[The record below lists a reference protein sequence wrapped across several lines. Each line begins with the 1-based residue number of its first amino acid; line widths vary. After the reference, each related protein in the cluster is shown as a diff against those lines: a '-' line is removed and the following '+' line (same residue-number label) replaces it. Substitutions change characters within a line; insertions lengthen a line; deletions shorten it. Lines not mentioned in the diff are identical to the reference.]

1 MDRFKGKGQ
10 APTRFR
16 ISTLAKDAPAPKVD
30 REAKVLRGVSAIARG
45 PALGHGIFVDSQ
57 MVSQVVEAGNAA
69 KGGVKSRFTH
79 PGLSSDG
86 LGTLLGRAKDFRK
99 DGDRAVADLHLLDSA
114 ATSPKGDLAGY
125 VLDLAEESPDLAG
138 FSIVFSR
145 DLDAED
151 AFIAENSVAQGD
163 DDIFLSPDEMN
174 TRNLPHARLAALHDV
189 DLVDEPAANAAG
201 MFSAPDVLI
210 QGREALLY
218 ALSLSD
224 EKPDDTFAG
233 YDPERIRRFCVET
246 LAHEGFAIVP
256 VGEIQREGESDM
268 NDSEKQD
275 AMGLSGDSPPDPVAQ
290 ERERASRIRELAK
303 DCDQVD
309 LGNQLIDDGTDA
321 VFACQKILA
330 AQGKALAELAKMPDP
345 ALSLLQ
351 ESPGAPPA
359 GPNPLAPVAP
369 SEPGRDGYDVKF
381 DRVEA
386 LCNARPGLSVFDAA
400 IELSRIDAQKVR
412 A

>member
-1 MDRFKGKGQ
+1 VDRFKARGS

-16 ISTLAKDAPAPKVD
+16 IATSAKEAPAPKVD
-30 REAKVLRGVSAIARG
+30 RGAKVLRGVSAIMRG
-45 PALGHGIFVDSQ
+45 PALGHGVFIDAL

-79 PGLSSDG
+79 PGMSSDG
-86 LGTLLGRAKDFRK
+86 LGTLLGRAENFRVESGK
-99 DGDRAVADLHLLDSA
+99 ALADLYIAKSA
-114 ATSPKGDLAGY
+114 FTSPKGDIATY
-125 VLDLAEESPDLAG
+125 AMDLAEESPDKAG

-145 DLDAED
+145 DLDAEA
-151 AFIAENSVAQGD
+151 AFIEENSMAQGD
-163 DDIFLSPDEMN
+163 DSIFLSPDEKN
-174 TRNLPHARLAALHDV
+174 TRNYPHVRLSELHDV
-189 DLVDEPAANAAG
+189 DLVDDAAANEDG

-224 EKPDDTFAG
+224 EKPEETFAG
-233 YDPERIRRFCVET
+233 FDPERIRRFCVET
-246 LAHEGFAIVP
+246 LAREGFAIVP
-256 VGEIQREGESDM
+256 VGEIQREGV
-268 NDSEKQD
+268 SEMTDTNTKD
-275 AMGLSGDSPPDPVAQ
+275 TVGLSGDSPPDPVVQ

-321 VFACQKILA
+321 VFAGQKILA
-330 AQGKALAELAKMPDP
+330 AQGRALAELAKMPDP

-351 ESPGAPPA
+351 ASPGVAPA
-359 GPNPLAPVAP
+359 APNPLAPVAP
-369 SEPGRDGYDVKF
+369 DDPARAGYDVEYG
-381 DRVEA
+381 RVEA

-400 IELSRIDAQKVR
+400 IDLSRVDAQKVR
-412 A
+412 V